1 MKGSKKTFDLSK
13 VNPVRSIDYKL
24 SKAIYDLFND
34 KNMKLIPNYLG
45 LIPYEIYVLPGMYLA
60 ILQTIWLGTPNP
72 TQFHLLPHFFAY
84 SMFQLLKGSIKTPRP
99 GCHIPGMKGYIDDSH
114 CSHGH
119 EWQSFPSGHSGI
131 ATSLAVALYMEM
143 MYSEDPHFFEINI
156 TNPNTRKFIAG
167 SGIFVASM
175 VILHRVSKGYHS
187 LFDSLTGM
195 LLGACIGFI
204 SWTTLEYFKK
214 RYHKACDDRL
224 KKNIN
229 TDDELC
235 EHYKFEKNNDEISFW
250 LNRYDIFKLKLFD
263 DPYINKFTGV
273 ARVIFTI
280 PILYLVFK
288 FVTKDVFKLASIKH

>member
-1 MKGSKKTFDLSK
+1 MGKDTFDLSK
-13 VNPVRSIDYKL
+13 VNPVRAVDYRL
-24 SKAIYDLFND
+24 SQAIYDLFNQ

-45 LIPYEIYVLPGMYLA
+45 LIPYEVYVLPGMYLA
-60 ILQTIWLGTPNP
+60 ILQVIWLGTPNP
-72 TQFHLLPHFFAY
+72 VQFHLLPHFFAY

-99 GCHIPGMKGYIDDSH
+99 GCHIKGMKGYIDEGH

-131 ATSLAVALYMEM
+131 ATSLAVALFMEM
-143 MYSEDPHFFEINI
+143 MYSDDSHFFEINI
-156 TNPNTRKFIAG
+156 TDIKTKRLIAF

-195 LLGACIGFI
+195 LIGGCIGFI
-204 SWTTLEYFKK
+204 SWTALEFFKK
-214 RYHKACDDRL
+214 KYHAVCEKMGPDAKECDL
-224 KKNIN
+224 S
-229 TDDELC
+229 
-235 EHYKFEKNNDEISFW
+235 KFEKENDEISYW
-250 LNRYDIFKLKLFD
+250 LSQYNVFKLKNYD
-263 DPYINKFTGV
+263 DPLINSLAGISRIV
-273 ARVIFTI
+273 FTI